1 MYFCIMKKEELEI
14 LCCKTCDIA
23 IEVAKFIKEQ
33 AGTLH
38 QEDIEMK
45 AFNNLV
51 SYVDKTA
58 EKMIIERLGTLI
70 PNAAFLAEEDS
81 VHDTVADYRWV
92 IDPLDGT
99 TNFIH
104 QLPFYAISIALEEK
118 GELVL
123 GVILEVKSGD
133 LFYAWK
139 DGGAWL
145 NAKPIKVSASKELSE
160 CLVATGFPYYNYN
173 SLDAYLRCF
182 RSFMLTTRGLRRIG
196 SAALDLAYVACGR
209 FDFFFE
215 YSLQKWDVAAG
226 IVLVKEAGGIVTD
239 LTGTDQYYNNG
250 CIIASNR
257 GVFDKALEVIKP
269 EFLED

>member
-1 MYFCIMKKEELEI
+1 MKKEELEI
-14 LCCKTCDIA
+14 LCSKTCDIS

-33 AGTLH
+33 AGKLH
-38 QEDIEMK
+38 QKDIEMK

-51 SYVDKTA
+51 SFVDKTA
-58 EKMIIERLGTLI
+58 EKMIIEKLRPLI
-70 PNAAFLAEEDS
+70 PHVAFLAEEDS
-81 VHDTVADYRWV
+81 VHNTEAEYRWV

-118 GELVL
+118 GEITM

-139 DGGAWL
+139 QGGAYL
-145 NAKPIKVSASKELSE
+145 NGKIITVSTSTELSE

-196 SAALDLAYVACGR
+196 SAALDMAYVACGR

-215 YSLQKWDVAAG
+215 YSLQKWDIAAG
-226 IVLVKEAGGIVTD
+226 IVIVKEAGGIITD
-239 LTGTDQYYNNG
+239 LTGTNQYYENG
-250 CIIASNR
+250 CILASNP
-257 GVFDKALEVIKP
+257 GVFAKALEVIKP